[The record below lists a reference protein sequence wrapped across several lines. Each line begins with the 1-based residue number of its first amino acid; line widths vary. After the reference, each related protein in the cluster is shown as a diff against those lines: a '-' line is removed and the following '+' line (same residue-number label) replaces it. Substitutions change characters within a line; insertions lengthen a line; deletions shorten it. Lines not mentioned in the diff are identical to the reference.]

1 MLSPNVC
8 ATPGIERA
16 VIVNSST
23 LQSCQHRYHSQST
36 SKAYIRGIWLLL
48 ILVQPPISGDDA
60 VADGGVGIG
69 VEGGEEVCCAGVGE
83 VFDVQV
89 NGGDL
94 PSAGVWRGG
103 CHGLVGGGKW

>member
-1 MLSPNVC
+1 MDIIHRDMDMFL
-8 ATPGIERA
+8 RA
-16 VIVNSST
+16 VSKRMRDAR
-23 LQSCQHRYHSQST
+23 HRTRCNRQFLH
-36 SKAYIRGIWLLL
+36 RGIWLLL